1 MRLLLVEDDYP
12 LAAVFAEAL
21 EDSGYIVDVV
31 HDGEAG
37 WYQATESEYGIIL
50 LDCMLPKLD
59 GLGLC
64 QRLRAHGYTIPIL
77 MMTARDASTDKV
89 LGLDAGADD
98 YLVKP
103 VDLPELLARIRA
115 VLRRGKATP
124 SPWLYWGELC
134 LHPLNHE
141 VTYASQPVK
150 LTPTEFSLLELF
162 LRSGLRVLS
171 RKIIISHLWDL
182 EDPPG
187 EETVKAH
194 IKGLRQKL
202 TEAGAPKTFIETIRG
217 VGYRMQPIQ

>member
-115 VLRRGKATP
+115 VLRRGTATP
-124 SPWLYWGELC
+124 SPLLNWGDLC

-141 VTYASQPVK
+141 VTYANHPVK

-217 VGYRMQPIQ
+217 VGYRMQPIP

>member
-1 MRLLLVEDDYP
+1 VEDDFP

-21 EDSGYIVDVV
+21 EDSGYVVDVA

-37 WYQATESEYGIIL
+37 WYQAIETEYAIIL
-50 LDCMLPKLD
+50 LDFMLPKLD
-59 GLGLC
+59 GIGLC
-64 QRLRAHGYTIPIL
+64 QRLRARGCTIPIIML
-77 MMTARDASTDKV
+77 TARDASTDKV

-98 YLVKP
+98 YLIKP
-103 VDLPELLARIRA
+103 VDLPELLARLRA
-115 VLRRGKATP
+115 VLRRGQTTP
-124 SPWLYWGELC
+124 TPLLSWGDLY
-134 LHPLNHE
+134 LHPSNHE
-141 VTYASQPVK
+141 VTYAHQPVL

-171 RKIIISHLWDL
+171 RRVIISHLWDL

-202 TEAGAPKTFIETIRG
+202 KQAGAPAELIETIRG
-217 VGYRMQPIQ
+217 IGYRLRSMP

>member
-37 WYQATESEYGIIL
+37 WYQATEAEYGIIL
-50 LDCMLPKLD
+50 LDCMLPKL
-59 GLGLC
+59 GGIGLC
-64 QRLRAHGYTIPIL
+64 QRLRAQGYTIPIL

-115 VLRRGKATP
+115 VLRRGQPTP
-124 SPWLYWGELC
+124 SPLLCWGDLC

-202 TEAGAPKTFIETIRG
+202 TEAGAPKTLIETVRG
-217 VGYRMQPIQ
+217 VGYRMQPIS